1 MAHEVL
7 KGAPVSAKA
16 QTEANETGSPCP
28 GKYGPPTTKGDF
40 MEFDAERE
48 AVCTVDTSPTAAPA
62 AGAVSASSEA
72 LKTAVRKVLLNNR
85 MTQDRMA
92 REAGLSGSA
101 LSQWLHGKY
110 QGDVPALEGRLVAWL
125 ADTQASA
132 LEPCEV
138 APVWVQTPTAT
149 AIEGALNYA
158 RARPS
163 IAVVY
168 GGAGVGK
175 TTTIERYARE
185 SAGVWVWEASKS
197 QRSMLEALRA
207 IEEIMSGYRCE
218 EKRSSTISRMI
229 AQRLLWA
236 PKPALLVVDEAQHL
250 ELDAV
255 EELRSIH
262 DSTGVGLVLSGN
274 ESVYTQ
280 LTGRTRRADF
290 AQLFSRVGKRLRL
303 DKPAP
308 GDVAAILQAWRIE
321 GTKER
326 ELCQQ
331 IASLPGGLRGL
342 VNVLVDAAT
351 AAQAM
356 GRTVDLIALRAAW
369 SDQGAMQ

>member
-1 MAHEVL
+1 MDREAIL

-16 QTEANETGSPCP
+16 QTEANETGGPCP

-48 AVCTVDTSPTAAPA
+48 AVGTVPTAAPA

-92 REAGLSGSA
+92 RDAGLSGSA

-132 LEPCEV
+132 LESCEV

-255 EELRSIH
+255 EELRS
-262 DSTGVGLVLSGN
+262 
-274 ESVYTQ
+274 Q
-280 LTGRTRRADF
+280 
-290 AQLFSRVGKRLRL
+290 
-303 DKPAP
+303 
-308 GDVAAILQAWRIE
+308 
-321 GTKER
+321 
-326 ELCQQ
+326 
-331 IASLPGGLRGL
+331 
-342 VNVLVDAAT
+342 
-351 AAQAM
+351 
-356 GRTVDLIALRAAW
+356 
-369 SDQGAMQ
+369 

>member
-16 QTEANETGSPCP
+16 QTEANETGGPCP
-28 GKYGPPTTKGDF
+28 GKYGPPTTKGDS

-48 AVCTVDTSPTAAPA
+48 AVCTVDTVPTAAPA

-92 REAGLSGSA
+92 RDAGLSGSA

-132 LEPCEV
+132 LEPCET

-158 RARPS
+158 RNRPS

-175 TTTIERYARE
+175 TTTIGRYARE

-274 ESVYTQ
+274 ESVYTR

-308 GDVAAILQAWRIE
+308 GDVTAILQAWRIQ

-326 ELCQQ
+326 DLCQE
-331 IASLPGGLRGL
+331 IASKPGGLRGL

-356 GRTVDLIALRAAW
+356 GRAVDLIALRAAW